1 MTEAAPTIEARA
13 LTKRYGVATVLD
25 RISFDLPA
33 GSKTALIGPNGAGK
47 STLLAVLSTLVLPTS
62 GGASVAECD
71 LSRDSIEL
79 RRRIGVLTHQPM
91 LYEELTPLENL
102 TFFAKLYEV
111 ADPGSRI
118 EELLRILGLWRRR
131 DEPTSVF
138 SRGYHQRLAI
148 ARALVHSPEVLL
160 LDEPETGLDAE
171 GMELLDVLMLRD
183 ERLTVLAATHR
194 LDRIGAW
201 ADGTL
206 AIERGR
212 LVEPVEAAPALRIVQ

>member
-1 MTEAAPTIEARA
+1 MTADAPAVEARA
-13 LTKRYGVATVLD
+13 LTKRYGVVTVLD
-25 RISFDLPA
+25 RLTFELPS

-47 STLLAVLSTLVLPTS
+47 STLLAVLSTLVSPTS

-71 LSRDSIEL
+71 LSRDAVEL
-79 RRRIGVLTHQPM
+79 RRRIGVLAHRPM

-102 TFFAKLYEV
+102 AFFARLYEV
-111 ADPGSRI
+111 ADAGPRI
-118 EELLRILGLWRRR
+118 EELLRVLGLWRRR
-131 DEPTSVF
+131 DEPTSVL

-148 ARALVHSPEVLL
+148 GRALVHDPEVLL
-160 LDEPETGLDAE
+160 LDEPETGLDSE
-171 GMELLDVLMLRD
+171 GMQLLDTLMLRD

-206 AIERGR
+206 ALERGS
-212 LVEPVEAAPALRIVQ
+212 LIVPAETAPALRVVQ

>member
-1 MTEAAPTIEARA
+1 VTADAPAVEARA
-13 LTKRYGVATVLD
+13 LTKRYGVVTVLD
-25 RISFDLPA
+25 RLTFELPS

-47 STLLAVLSTLVLPTS
+47 STLLAVLSTLVSPTS

-71 LSRDSIEL
+71 LSRDAVEL
-79 RRRIGVLTHQPM
+79 RRRIGVLAHRPM

-102 TFFAKLYEV
+102 AFFARLYEV
-111 ADPGSRI
+111 ADAGPRI
-118 EELLRILGLWRRR
+118 EELLRVLGLWRRR
-131 DEPTSVF
+131 DEPTSVL

-148 ARALVHSPEVLL
+148 GRALVHDPEVLL
-160 LDEPETGLDAE
+160 LDEPETGLDSE
-171 GMELLDVLMLRD
+171 GMQLLDTLMLRD

-206 AIERGR
+206 ALERGS
-212 LVEPVEAAPALRIVQ
+212 LIVPAETAPALRIVQ

>member
-1 MTEAAPTIEARA
+1 MTADAPAVEARA
-13 LTKRYGVATVLD
+13 LTKRYGVVTVLD
-25 RISFDLPA
+25 RLTFELPS

-47 STLLAVLSTLVLPTS
+47 STLLAVLSTLVSPTS

-71 LSRDSIEL
+71 LSRDAVEL
-79 RRRIGVLTHQPM
+79 RRRIGVLAHRPM

-102 TFFAKLYEV
+102 AFFARLYEV
-111 ADPGSRI
+111 ADAGPRI
-118 EELLRILGLWRRR
+118 EELLRVLGLWRRR
-131 DEPTSVF
+131 DEPTSVL

-148 ARALVHSPEVLL
+148 GRALVHDPEVLL
-160 LDEPETGLDAE
+160 LDEPETGLDSE
-171 GMELLDVLMLRD
+171 GMQLLDTLMLRD

-206 AIERGR
+206 ALERGS
-212 LVEPVEAAPALRIVQ
+212 LIVPAETAPALRIVQ